1 MVGGVLTAVAGPNT
15 ALCAVCSAARLVG
28 HGGGEEVEICY
39 LLSSLLLMLH
49 LVVVV
54 IVVVVIIMMLDVF
67 CLWICARACER
78 GKAHVMASQ
87 ERSEE

>member
-1 MVGGVLTAVAGPNT
+1 
-15 ALCAVCSAARLVG
+15 
-28 HGGGEEVEICY
+28 
-39 LLSSLLLMLH
+39 MLH